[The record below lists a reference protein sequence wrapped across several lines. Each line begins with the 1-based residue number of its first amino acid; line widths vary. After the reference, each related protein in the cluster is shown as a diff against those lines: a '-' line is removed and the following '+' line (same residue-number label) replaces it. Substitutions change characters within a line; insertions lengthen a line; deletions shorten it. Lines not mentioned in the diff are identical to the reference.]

1 MFDNLVTYH
10 IHKRHPLPVND
21 ALAYQYVLAGNGVF
35 VRAKTRFFTAL
46 LPVTACTVRGLLSLH
61 TRFQLLVPRIPA
73 RLLAAVLA
81 DARRARRPDGGRPDN
96 GLNEVL
102 YQFHHHGRA
111 VQVKKP
117 AQQTTPISVTTAVAD
132 AAGIMCDLHS
142 HGNIRAFFSQPDNAD
157 EQGVRLYAVMGKLDS
172 TPEMRLRVGV
182 YGYWLPLPLTAVFT
196 NNGPFKDL
204 YQEKEDDK

>member
-1 MFDNLVTYH
+1 MLDNLVTYH